1 MHVEGAFQVR
11 RDRQSVY
18 AFFTDAHR
26 LVDCIDDPHTL
37 EVADAT
43 HFSGTVTT
51 GVAFIRGTFRVK
63 GEYTERTEPERVVA
77 QVHGGGLGSGL
88 DATIST
94 QLVETGGVTTVRWA
108 TDLTFSGPIA
118 SIGERIVRSTVDKKT
133 QGVFERARK
142 MLESGATTG
151 SARSASPRR
160 ANGPLS

>member
-1 MHVEGAFQVR
+1 MHVEGAFEVR

-63 GEYTERTEPERVVA
+63 GEYTERAGPERVVA
-77 QVHGGGLGSGL
+77 RVHGNGLGSGL

-94 QLVETGGVTTVRWA
+94 QLAEADGITTVRWT

-118 SIGERIVRSTVDKKT
+118 SIGERIVRGTVDKKT
-133 QGVFERARK
+133 QGVFERARQR
-142 MLESGATTG
+142 LESGTG
-151 SARSASPRR
+151 
-160 ANGPLS
+160 